1 MSLDAVPPVG
11 LTDGRHVV
19 GVQIEVS
26 GKCILQYVLLVA
38 PKHRCH
44 SSLDK
49 IGQYIAAIVLLRQN
63 EVRLG
68 QRVAPATRC

>member
-1 MSLDAVPPVG
+1 MNLDAVPTVG
-11 LTDGRHVV
+11 PTDDRHAV
-19 GVQIEVS
+19 GVQIELS
-26 GKCILQYVLLVA
+26 DKCILQYVQLVA

-49 IGQYIAAIVLLRQN
+49 IGQYIAVIVLLRQS
-63 EVRLG
+63 EVKLG

>member
-1 MSLDAVPPVG
+1 MSLDAVPLVG
-11 LTDGRHVV
+11 PIDDRHAV
-19 GVQIEVS
+19 GVQIELS
-26 GKCILQYVLLVA
+26 DKCILQYVQLAV

-49 IGQYIAAIVLLRQN
+49 IGQYIAAIVLLRQS
-63 EVRLG
+63 EVKLE

>member
-1 MSLDAVPPVG
+1 MNLDAVPHVG
-11 LTDGRHVV
+11 PTADSNAV
-19 GVQIEVS
+19 GVQIELS
-26 GKCILQYVLLVA
+26 DKCILQYVLLAA